1 MNRNLAGPFHDR
13 RVADGAAGTCVT
25 HGTKQSAAPGRTL
38 FPNVPETDR
47 SLSARAPT
55 EVAVNLK
62 KVVTWLVVA
71 FVIFYVIQAP
81 EAAAQIVRTI
91 GTALGNA
98 ASSFAA
104 FIGSLV

>member
-1 MNRNLAGPFHDR
+1 MP
-13 RVADGAAGTCVT
+13 
-25 HGTKQSAAPGRTL
+25 
-38 FPNVPETDR
+38 
-47 SLSARAPT
+47 ARAPT
-55 EVAVNLK
+55 EVTVNLK

-81 EAAAQIVRTI
+81 EAAAQIVRNI